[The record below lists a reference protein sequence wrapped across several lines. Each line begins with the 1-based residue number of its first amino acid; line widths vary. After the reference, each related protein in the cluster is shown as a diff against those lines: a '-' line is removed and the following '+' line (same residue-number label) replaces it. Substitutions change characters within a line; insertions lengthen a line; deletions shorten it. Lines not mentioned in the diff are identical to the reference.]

1 MVISENG
8 HFMKLEKVVMLASL
22 PLTVVGLIASFM
34 TLVAGA
40 GHGDK
45 SLVLFIFPLPAF
57 AWALGG
63 FVLGIVA
70 AAYNFLF
77 TRWLFMPHQNVAWDG
92 WLQAQSCWLIS
103 ALSYFSYTQ
112 VDTSACDVET
122 TRAAKQQI
130 ISAPWNNALAADSP
144 VSGLFGKL
152 RGRAAQAQR

>member
-70 AAYNFLF
+70 ACIQFPLYALAFYAASKRGL
-77 TRWLFMPHQNVAWDG
+77 G
-92 WLQAQSCWLIS
+92 WLAAS
-103 ALSYFSYTQ
+103 AIL
-112 VDTSACDVET
+112 
-122 TRAAKQQI
+122 
-130 ISAPWNNALAADSP
+130 LAHFG
-144 VSGLFGKL
+144 VVVFFLHSG
-152 RGRAAQAQR
+152 